1 MKKVMPGLAQT
12 WQRLY
17 DIGVKQ
23 KSKTQI
29 DYTAYEV
36 GYQLRIS
43 LECDIRIPKDDPVR
57 LLSAI
62 MDRIDYR
69 RVKMAYSRLGRNE
82 YPARLLA
89 KVWIYGYMRQMIH
102 TRAVEAA
109 CRENLKFMYLLE
121 GHKAPDHNTLARFR
135 SRVLRSEAGEDL

>member
-1 MKKVMPGLAQT
+1 M
-12 WQRLY
+12 
-17 DIGVKQ
+17 KQ
-23 KSKTQI
+23 KTNTQI